1 VAEQFQTEIPRRPI
15 VRKFR
20 VPIGHCTGCG
30 RRVQGRHDLQTS
42 DALGA
47 TASQVGPVGHRR
59 PRRCCTPRRG
69 PVARQSDG
77 RLRRPVRHR
86 PDARGQR
93 PDRLAG
99 RDAARSGLPP
109 SSSTTCAT
117 PSRSRPTRR
126 VGASE
131 GNPPGS
137 TRGSVTGADAY
148 GIDSQ
153 RSAAVLE
160 RVIGVDWD
168 GILSHDG
175 FASYQRF
182 TEAVHQQC
190 TGHVLRRARELL
202 ETATRGAVRFPRQV
216 IVLFTEAVHER
227 KRFLRGE
234 MALEELQGRG
244 AAGRVRRAF
253 AGLGTSVSGRAG
265 VRALSEAFV
274 ES

>member
-1 VAEQFQTEIPRRPI
+1 
-15 VRKFR
+15 
-20 VPIGHCTGCG
+20 
-30 RRVQGRHDLQTS
+30 
-42 DALGA
+42 
-47 TASQVGPVGHRR
+47 
-59 PRRCCTPRRG
+59 
-69 PVARQSDG
+69 
-77 RLRRPVRHR
+77 
-86 PDARGQR
+86 
-93 PDRLAG
+93 
-99 RDAARSGLPP
+99 
-109 SSSTTCAT
+109 
-117 PSRSRPTRR
+117 
-126 VGASE
+126 
-131 GNPPGS
+131 
-137 TRGSVTGADAY
+137 VTGADVY

-182 TEAVHQQC
+182 TEAIHQQC

-216 IVLFTEAVHER
+216 IVLFTEAIHER

-265 VRALSEAFV
+265 IRALGEAFV